1 MARSWKVSC
10 ATLSKAIRDP
20 LENIKQ
26 ERKEDEKQDSERR
39 KVVKKGKGRKKSI
52 RK

>member
-10 ATLSKAIRDP
+10 ATLSKEIRDP

-26 ERKEDEKQDSERR
+26 ERKEDENDIKNP
-39 KVVKKGKGRKKSI
+39 
-52 RK
+52 